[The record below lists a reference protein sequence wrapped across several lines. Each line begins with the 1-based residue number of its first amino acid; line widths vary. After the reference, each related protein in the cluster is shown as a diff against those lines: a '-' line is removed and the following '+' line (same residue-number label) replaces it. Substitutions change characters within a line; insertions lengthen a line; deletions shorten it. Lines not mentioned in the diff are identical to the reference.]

1 MSDERIAKLESTMEE
16 IKTSM
21 ASIEM
26 RLGLIEGSLAE
37 TKSRL
42 YRLPSGWRLLGVILA
57 ATLVTWGIC
66 TIMAFAFVIAVEGDM
81 R

>member
-1 MSDERIAKLESTMEE
+1 MTEERIAKLESAMEE
-16 IKTSM
+16 IRSSM

-26 RLGLIEGSLAE
+26 RLGSIEGSLAE
-37 TKSRL
+37 AKSRL
-42 YRLPSGWRLLGVILA
+42 FQLPSGWRLIGFLLA

-66 TIMAFAFVIAVEGDM
+66 TIIAFAFVIAIEGDM